1 MLIQYQQ
8 VSIGVH
14 QLLLKQSDMVVY
26 LDDVGE
32 LSTKLGRDTKSRD
45 INNDLTIEKKDPK
58 TVYG

>member
-1 MLIQYQQ
+1 
-8 VSIGVH
+8 
-14 QLLLKQSDMVVY
+14 MVVY